1 MTDYIISMFIKD
13 YENVNDPKVRESY
26 GKLGSMIGIITNI
39 FLSFSKITIGILFNS
54 IAITADGVNNLSDI
68 GSSVITLVG
77 FKISGKPADKEH
89 PFGHARLEY
98 IAGFIVGIII
108 LLLSFEL
115 IKASVDKIINP
126 KTTVYSIIMIFVLI
140 FSITVKLWLSHFN
153 NNIANRIMST
163 TLKAAAMDSKNDV
176 IATTAILISVLIYKI
191 TDFEVDGYMGILI
204 ALFILKSG
212 ISILKEIMNPILGE
226 LPDENF
232 IRTIENKILSYNGI
246 LNIHDLV
253 VHNYGPSKY
262 FVTVHVEVDAKE
274 NILKS
279 HDIIDN
285 IERDFAKDLNINLV
299 IHLDPIV
306 TDDNAATKLKIMTE
320 KIIYK
325 IDKSLSI
332 HDFRIVNGKTH
343 INLIFD
349 VVLPVDYSL
358 NSDEV
363 VNKIKSSVK
372 EENDMYFAVI
382 TIDRNYI
389 SSYINEPFLN

>member
-1 MTDYIISMFIKD
+1 MTDFIISIFIKD
-13 YENVNDPKVRESY
+13 YENINDSKVRESY
-26 GKLGSMIGIITNI
+26 GKLGSMIGIIANI

-54 IAITADGVNNLSDI
+54 ISITADGVNNLSDI

-126 KTTVYSIIMIFVLI
+126 KTTVYSIVMIFVLI
-140 FSITVKLWLSHFN
+140 LSIIVKLWLSYFN
-153 NNIANRIMST
+153 NNIANRIVST
-163 TLKAAAMDSKNDV
+163 TLKATAMDSKNDV

-191 TDFEVDGYMGILI
+191 TNFEVDGYMGILV

-226 LPDENF
+226 LPDDNF
-232 IRTIENKILSYNGI
+232 IKSIENKILSYNGI

-306 TDDNAATKLKIMTE
+306 TDDNASTKLKIMTE
-320 KIIYK
+320 KIINK

-358 NSDEV
+358 NSDEI
-363 VNKIKSSVK
+363 VNKIKNSVK
-372 EENDMYFAVI
+372 EENNMYFAVI

-389 SSYINEPFLN
+389 SSYINEPYLN